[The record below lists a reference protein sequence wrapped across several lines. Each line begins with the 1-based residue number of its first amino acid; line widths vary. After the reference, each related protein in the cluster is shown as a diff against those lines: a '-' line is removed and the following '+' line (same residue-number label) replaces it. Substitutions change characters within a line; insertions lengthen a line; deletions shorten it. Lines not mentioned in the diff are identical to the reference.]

1 MKTINIKGKEY
12 IPVNERLIELK
23 KLHPN
28 YSLIS
33 EIVSPTEKSDQYV
46 IIKASVL
53 DEDGRVLAT
62 GHAMELQKTKGVNET
77 SHVENCETSAWGRAL
92 GCLGI
97 GIEHGV
103 ASADEM
109 GKTDRYQ
116 RPTTQTPK
124 YTKSSSFYLDLFGK
138 MDWTKKQSLPKNR
151 QYFKDF
157 CKKFNINSYIVGWG
171 EDTTE
176 PEKMR
181 LAIKTVSGLDIDY
194 QTQLN
199 DNQINKIRFAII
211 KMLEGGEEE

>member
-23 KLHPN
+23 KLHPD

-33 EIVSPTEKSDQYV
+33 EIVSPVEKSDQYV

-53 DEDGRVLAT
+53 DENGRVLAT

-109 GKTDRYQ
+109 GKTERYKQ
-116 RPTTQTPK
+116 PQKPK
-124 YTKSSSFYLDLFGK
+124 FTKSATFYLDLFGR
-138 MDWTKKQSLPKNR
+138 MDWTKKESPPKNR

-157 CKKFNINSYIVGWG
+157 CKKFNIDSYIVGWG
-171 EDTTE
+171 DSTTE

-181 LAIKTVSGLDIDY
+181 MAIKTVSGLDIDY
-194 QTQLN
+194 QTTLN
-199 DNQINKIRFAII
+199 ENQINKIKFAII
-211 KMLEGGEEE
+211 QMLEGGEG

>member
-23 KLHPN
+23 KLHPD

-33 EIVSPTEKSDQYV
+33 EIVSPVEKSDQYV

-53 DEDGRVLAT
+53 DENGRVLAT

-109 GKTDRYQ
+109 GKTERYKQ
-116 RPTTQTPK
+116 PQKPK
-124 YTKSSSFYLDLFGK
+124 FTKSATFYLDLFGR
-138 MDWTKKQSLPKNR
+138 MDWTKKESPPKNR

-157 CKKFNINSYIVGWG
+157 CKKFSINSYIVGWG
-171 EDTTE
+171 DSQIE

-181 LAIKTVSGLDIDY
+181 MAIKTVSGLDIDY
-194 QTQLN
+194 QTTLN
-199 DNQINKIRFAII
+199 ENQINKIKFAIVQ
-211 KMLEGGEEE
+211 MLEGGEE